1 MMKFVFQVILVFSC
15 QLFSIQ
21 TGPLQIFAES
31 NRIIKEKCVLAFPE
45 FFLKDWNAVGGL
57 HKKGIFCHCEMASNR
72 VVAVCGKSKVIVCKF
87 FGELSLLKYVPV
99 YTVFTPYFLK

>member
-1 MMKFVFQVILVFSC
+1 MKFVFQVFLLFSC

-72 VVAVCGKSKVIVCKF
+72 VVAVCGKSKVIVCKS
-87 FGELSLLKYVPV
+87 SLIFEKCSKVRSNLV
-99 YTVFTPYFLK
+99 TVSAPF

>member
-1 MMKFVFQVILVFSC
+1 MEDIEDRNSY
-15 QLFSIQ
+15 QLFLIQ

-31 NRIIKEKCVLAFPE
+31 NQIIKEKCVLAFPE

-72 VVAVCGKSKVIVCKF
+72 VVAGVAQVNSLYISPAVIVST
-87 FGELSLLKYVPV
+87 LY
-99 YTVFTPYFLK
+99 